1 MILYTTEPTEDQC
14 VFIRGFRVVRMLGIL
29 PRQLKGVAGPNPSPD
44 GDHDDDEAGKEL
56 VSIPASAKVYFSY

>member
-1 MILYTTEPTEDQC
+1 
-14 VFIRGFRVVRMLGIL
+14 MLGIL